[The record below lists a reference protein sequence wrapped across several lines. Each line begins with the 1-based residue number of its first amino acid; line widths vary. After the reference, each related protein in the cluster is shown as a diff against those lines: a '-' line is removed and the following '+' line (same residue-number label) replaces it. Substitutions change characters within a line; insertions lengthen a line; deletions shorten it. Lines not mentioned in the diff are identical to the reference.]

1 MKLEHVEPKDIEAR
15 SFAIIE
21 EELTARGITL
31 PSEKA
36 FLIKR
41 AIHTTADF
49 DYAHTL
55 CFSENVIEHAQALIR
70 GGAVIV
76 TDTNMALAGINKKKL
91 SEFHCEAYCFMADQ
105 DVAAEAASRGVTRAT
120 VSVERAAA
128 LAKER
133 PVIYVVGNA
142 PTALIRLREFYD
154 ADGFRPDLV
163 IGVPVGFVNVE
174 AAKELIIETELHY
187 IINRGRK
194 GGSNVAAAIMNSL
207 LYSL

>member
-128 LAKER
+128 LAKEQ

-194 GGSNVAAAIMNSL
+194 GGSNVAAAITNSL